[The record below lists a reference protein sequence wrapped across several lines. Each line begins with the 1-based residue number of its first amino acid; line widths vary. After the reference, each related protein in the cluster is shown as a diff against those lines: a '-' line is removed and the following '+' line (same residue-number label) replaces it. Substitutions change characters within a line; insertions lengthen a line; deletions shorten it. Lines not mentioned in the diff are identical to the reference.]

1 MSEQILILFQI
12 ILIDLVLAADNAII
26 IGMLASNFQKSLR
39 NRIMFWGISLAVI
52 FRIIFALLTVFL
64 LQITGL
70 KWIGGLILL
79 WVVYKLYK
87 DVVKRIEPKTK
98 KVVSGQSSLL
108 SAVITIA
115 IADISLSLDNV
126 LGVAGAAKDHYYILA
141 FGLVLSII
149 LMATMAKLI
158 SNLIIKY
165 RWIAWLGL
173 FAILYVALDL
183 IYTDLKNLMVFWYF
197 LGLNFIYF
205 WSYILL
211 WI

>member
-1 MSEQILILFQI
+1 MSEQIIILFQI

-26 IGMLASNFQKSLR
+26 IGMLASNFEKSLR

-52 FRIIFALLTVFL
+52 FRIIFAFLTVFL

-70 KWIGGLILL
+70 KLLGGIILL

-87 DVVKRIEPKTK
+87 DVVKKMKPQSK
-98 KVVSGQSSLL
+98 KILSDKSSLL
-108 SAVITIA
+108 NAVITIA
-115 IADISLSLDNV
+115 VADISLSLDNV
-126 LGVAGAAKDHYYILA
+126 LGVAGAAKDHYYILV
-141 FGLVLSII
+141 FGITLSII

-158 SNLIIKY
+158 SELIFKH

-183 IYTDLKNLMVFWYF
+183 IYVDLKNLMIF
-197 LGLNFIYF
+197 
-205 WSYILL
+205 
-211 WI
+211 

>member
-1 MSEQILILFQI
+1 
-12 ILIDLVLAADNAII
+12 
-26 IGMLASNFQKSLR
+26 
-39 NRIMFWGISLAVI
+39 MFWGISFAVI

-70 KWIGGLILL
+70 KLIGGLILL

-87 DVVKRIEPKTK
+87 DVVKRINQNK
-98 KVVSGQSSLL
+98 KSSIRQSSLL

-126 LGVAGAAKDHYYILA
+126 LGVGRRKRQLLYIG

-183 IYTDLKNLMVFWYF
+183 IYTD
-197 LGLNFIYF
+197 
-205 WSYILL
+205 
-211 WI
+211 

>member
-12 ILIDLVLAADNAII
+12 ILIDLVLAGDNAII
-26 IGMLASNFQKSLR
+26 IGMLASNFKKSLR

-70 KWIGGLILL
+70 KLVGGLILL

-165 RWIAWLGL
+165 QWIAWLGL

-183 IYTDLKNLMVFWYF
+183 IYTDLKNLMVF
-197 LGLNFIYF
+197 
-205 WSYILL
+205 
-211 WI
+211 

>member
-26 IGMLASNFQKSLR
+26 IGMLASNFKKSLR

-70 KWIGGLILL
+70 KLVGGLILL

-158 SNLIIKY
+158 SNLIIKDQ
-165 RWIAWLGL
+165 WIAWLGL

-183 IYTDLKNLMVFWYF
+183 IYTDLKNLMVF
-197 LGLNFIYF
+197 
-205 WSYILL
+205 
-211 WI
+211 

>member
-26 IGMLASNFQKSLR
+26 IGMLASNFKKSLR

-70 KWIGGLILL
+70 KLVGGLILL

-165 RWIAWLGL
+165 QWIAWLGL

-183 IYTDLKNLMVFWYF
+183 IYTDLKNLMVF
-197 LGLNFIYF
+197 
-205 WSYILL
+205 
-211 WI
+211 

>member
-26 IGMLASNFQKSLR
+26 IGMLASNFKKSLR

-70 KWIGGLILL
+70 KLVGGLILL

-87 DVVKRIEPKTK
+87 DVVKRIEPKTQ

-165 RWIAWLGL
+165 QWIAWLGL

-183 IYTDLKNLMVFWYF
+183 IYTDLKNLMVF
-197 LGLNFIYF
+197 
-205 WSYILL
+205 
-211 WI
+211 

>member
-26 IGMLASNFQKSLR
+26 IGMLASNFKKSLR

-70 KWIGGLILL
+70 KLIGGLILL

-158 SNLIIKY
+158 SNLIIKH

-183 IYTDLKNLMVFWYF
+183 IYTDLKNLMVF
-197 LGLNFIYF
+197 
-205 WSYILL
+205 
-211 WI
+211 

>member
-1 MSEQILILFQI
+1 MSEQIIILFQI

-26 IGMLASNFQKSLR
+26 IGMLASNFEKSLR

-70 KWIGGLILL
+70 KLVGGLILL

-87 DVVKRIEPKTK
+87 DVVKRIEPKAK

-165 RWIAWLGL
+165 QWIAWLGL

-183 IYTDLKNLMVFWYF
+183 IYTDLKNLMVF
-197 LGLNFIYF
+197 
-205 WSYILL
+205 
-211 WI
+211 

>member
-26 IGMLASNFQKSLR
+26 IGMLASNFKKSLR

-70 KWIGGLILL
+70 KLVGGLILL

-87 DVVKRIEPKTK
+87 DVVKMIEPKTK
-98 KVVSGQSSLL
+98 KAVSGQSSLL

-183 IYTDLKNLMVFWYF
+183 IYTDLKNLMVF
-197 LGLNFIYF
+197 
-205 WSYILL
+205 
-211 WI
+211 

>member
-26 IGMLASNFQKSLR
+26 IGMLASNFKKSLR

-52 FRIIFALLTVFL
+52 LRIIFAFLTVFL

-70 KWIGGLILL
+70 KLVGGLILL

-98 KVVSGQSSLL
+98 KIVSGQSSLL

-126 LGVAGAAKDHYYILA
+126 LGVAGAAKEHYYILA

-173 FAILYVALDL
+173 LAILYVALDL
-183 IYTDLKNLMVFWYF
+183 IYIDLKNLMVF
-197 LGLNFIYF
+197 
-205 WSYILL
+205 
-211 WI
+211 

>member
-26 IGMLASNFQKSLR
+26 IGMLASNFKKSLR

-70 KWIGGLILL
+70 KLIGGLILL

-165 RWIAWLGL
+165 QWIAWLGL

-183 IYTDLKNLMVFWYF
+183 IYTDLKNLMVF
-197 LGLNFIYF
+197 
-205 WSYILL
+205 
-211 WI
+211 

>member
-26 IGMLASNFQKSLR
+26 IGMLASNFKKSLR

-70 KWIGGLILL
+70 KLVGGLILL

-87 DVVKRIEPKTK
+87 DVVKRIEPKAK

-149 LMATMAKLI
+149 LMANMAKLI

-165 RWIAWLGL
+165 QWIAWLCL

-183 IYTDLKNLMVFWYF
+183 IYTDLKNLMVF
-197 LGLNFIYF
+197 
-205 WSYILL
+205 
-211 WI
+211 

>member
-1 MSEQILILFQI
+1 
-12 ILIDLVLAADNAII
+12 
-26 IGMLASNFQKSLR
+26 MLASNFKKSLR

-70 KWIGGLILL
+70 KLVGGLILL

-87 DVVKRIEPKTK
+87 DVVKRIEPKAK

-165 RWIAWLGL
+165 QWIAWLGL

-183 IYTDLKNLMVFWYF
+183 IYTDLKNLMVF
-197 LGLNFIYF
+197 
-205 WSYILL
+205 
-211 WI
+211 

>member
-12 ILIDLVLAADNAII
+12 ILNDLVLAADNAII

-70 KWIGGLILL
+70 KLIGGLILL

-126 LGVAGAAKDHYYILA
+126 LGVAGAAKDNYYILA

-183 IYTDLKNLMVFWYF
+183 IYTDLKNLMVF
-197 LGLNFIYF
+197 
-205 WSYILL
+205 
-211 WI
+211 

>member
-70 KWIGGLILL
+70 KLVGGLILL

-165 RWIAWLGL
+165 QWIAWLGL

-183 IYTDLKNLMVFWYF
+183 IYTDLKNLMVF
-197 LGLNFIYF
+197 
-205 WSYILL
+205 
-211 WI
+211 

>member
-70 KWIGGLILL
+70 KLVGGLILL

-158 SNLIIKY
+158 SNLIIKH

-183 IYTDLKNLMVFWYF
+183 IYTDLKNLMVF
-197 LGLNFIYF
+197 
-205 WSYILL
+205 
-211 WI
+211 

>member
-70 KWIGGLILL
+70 KLIGGLILL

-158 SNLIIKY
+158 SNLIIKH

-183 IYTDLKNLMVFWYF
+183 IYTDLKNLMVF
-197 LGLNFIYF
+197 
-205 WSYILL
+205 
-211 WI
+211 

>member
-26 IGMLASNFQKSLR
+26 IGMLASNFKKSLR

-70 KWIGGLILL
+70 KLVGGLILL

-173 FAILYVALDL
+173 LAILYVALDL
-183 IYTDLKNLMVFWYF
+183 IYIDLKNLMVF
-197 LGLNFIYF
+197 
-205 WSYILL
+205 
-211 WI
+211 

>member
-26 IGMLASNFQKSLR
+26 IGMLASNFKKSLR

-70 KWIGGLILL
+70 KLVGGLILL

-165 RWIAWLGL
+165 QWIAWLGL

-183 IYTDLKNLMVFWYF
+183 IYIDLKNLMVF
-197 LGLNFIYF
+197 
-205 WSYILL
+205 
-211 WI
+211 

>member
-12 ILIDLVLAADNAII
+12 ILIDLVIAADNAII
-26 IGMLASNFQKSLR
+26 IGMLASNFKKSLR

-70 KWIGGLILL
+70 KLVGGLILL

-87 DVVKRIEPKTK
+87 DVVKRIKPKTK
-98 KVVSGQSSLL
+98 KLVSGQSSLL

-165 RWIAWLGL
+165 QWIAWLGL

-183 IYTDLKNLMVFWYF
+183 IYTDLKNLMVF
-197 LGLNFIYF
+197 
-205 WSYILL
+205 
-211 WI
+211 

>member
-70 KWIGGLILL
+70 KLIGGLILL

-165 RWIAWLGL
+165 QWIAWLGL

-183 IYTDLKNLMVFWYF
+183 IYTDLKNLMVF
-197 LGLNFIYF
+197 
-205 WSYILL
+205 
-211 WI
+211 

>member
-26 IGMLASNFQKSLR
+26 IGMLASNFKKSLR

-70 KWIGGLILL
+70 KLVGGLILL

-126 LGVAGAAKDHYYILA
+126 LGVVGAAKDHYYILA

-173 FAILYVALDL
+173 LAILYVALDL
-183 IYTDLKNLMVFWYF
+183 IYIDLKNLMVF
-197 LGLNFIYF
+197 
-205 WSYILL
+205 
-211 WI
+211 

>member
-12 ILIDLVLAADNAII
+12 ILIDLVLAAGNAII

-70 KWIGGLILL
+70 KLVGGLILL

-87 DVVKRIEPKTK
+87 DVVKRIKPKTK
-98 KVVSGQSSLL
+98 KLVSGQSSLL

-165 RWIAWLGL
+165 QWIAWLGL

-183 IYTDLKNLMVFWYF
+183 IYTDLKNLMVF
-197 LGLNFIYF
+197 
-205 WSYILL
+205 
-211 WI
+211 

>member
-26 IGMLASNFQKSLR
+26 IGMLASNFKKSLR

-70 KWIGGLILL
+70 KLVGGLILL

-149 LMATMAKLI
+149 LSLI
-158 SNLIIKY
+158 HI
-165 RWIAWLGL
+165 
-173 FAILYVALDL
+173 
-183 IYTDLKNLMVFWYF
+183 
-197 LGLNFIYF
+197 
-205 WSYILL
+205 
-211 WI
+211 

>member
-26 IGMLASNFQKSLR
+26 IGMLASNFKKSLR

-70 KWIGGLILL
+70 KLVGGLILL

-87 DVVKRIEPKTK
+87 DVVKMIEPKTK
-98 KVVSGQSSLL
+98 KAVSGQSSLL

-183 IYTDLKNLMVFWYF
+183 IYADLKNLMVF
-197 LGLNFIYF
+197 
-205 WSYILL
+205 
-211 WI
+211 

>member
-26 IGMLASNFQKSLR
+26 IGMLASNFKKSLR

-70 KWIGGLILL
+70 KLIGGLILL

-87 DVVKRIEPKTK
+87 DVVKRIEKKKK

-158 SNLIIKY
+158 SNLIIKH

-183 IYTDLKNLMVFWYF
+183 IYTDLKNLMVF
-197 LGLNFIYF
+197 
-205 WSYILL
+205 
-211 WI
+211 

>member
-1 MSEQILILFQI
+1 MGEQILILFQI

-70 KWIGGLILL
+70 KLIGGLILL

-158 SNLIIKY
+158 SNLIIKH

-183 IYTDLKNLMVFWYF
+183 IYTDLKNLMVF
-197 LGLNFIYF
+197 
-205 WSYILL
+205 
-211 WI
+211 

>member
-70 KWIGGLILL
+70 KLVGGLILL

-87 DVVKRIEPKTK
+87 DVVKRIEPKAK

-165 RWIAWLGL
+165 QWIAWLGL

-183 IYTDLKNLMVFWYF
+183 IYTDLKNLMVF
-197 LGLNFIYF
+197 
-205 WSYILL
+205 
-211 WI
+211 

>member
-1 MSEQILILFQI
+1 MSEQIIILSQI

-26 IGMLASNFQKSLR
+26 IGMLASNFEKSLR

-52 FRIIFALLTVFL
+52 FRITFALLTVFL

-70 KWIGGLILL
+70 KLVGGAILL
-79 WVVYKLYK
+79 CVVYKLYK
-87 DVVKRIEPKTK
+87 DVVKKITPEPKK
-98 KVVSGQSSLL
+98 ILSSKNSLL

-115 IADISLSLDNV
+115 VADISLSLDNV

-141 FGLVLSII
+141 FGLILSII

-158 SNLIIKY
+158 SEFIIKHQ
-165 RWIAWLGL
+165 WIAWLGL

-183 IYTDLKNLMVFWYF
+183 IYADLKNLMV
-197 LGLNFIYF
+197 L
-205 WSYILL
+205 
-211 WI
+211 

>member
-70 KWIGGLILL
+70 KLIGGLILL

-141 FGLVLSII
+141 FGLALSII

-165 RWIAWLGL
+165 QWIAWLGL

-183 IYTDLKNLMVFWYF
+183 IYTDLKNLMVF
-197 LGLNFIYF
+197 
-205 WSYILL
+205 
-211 WI
+211 

>member
-70 KWIGGLILL
+70 KLIGGLILL

-158 SNLIIKY
+158 SNLIIKH

-183 IYTDLKNLMVFWYF
+183 IYVDLKNLMIF
-197 LGLNFIYF
+197 
-205 WSYILL
+205 
-211 WI
+211 